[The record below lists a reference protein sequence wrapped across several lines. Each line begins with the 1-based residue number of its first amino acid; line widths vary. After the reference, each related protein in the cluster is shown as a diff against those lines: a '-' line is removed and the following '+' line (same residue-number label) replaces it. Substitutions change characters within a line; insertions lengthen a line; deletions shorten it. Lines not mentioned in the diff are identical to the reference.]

1 MAQPSSKKVIYA
13 ALAGN
18 SFIAVTKF
26 TAAALTGSAAMLSE
40 AIHSV
45 VDTGN
50 QILLLYGLKKA
61 AQPADDNHPF
71 GYGMELYFWTFVVA
85 ILIFGIGASIS
96 IFEGIDKIRNPHPIK
111 NAYINY
117 IVLSLAMVFEGWA
130 WSVAFV
136 EFRRRK
142 GDLPYWQAVRASK
155 DPTVFTVLF
164 EDTAAML
171 GLIVAMI
178 GVFLSTHL
186 NEPVFDGIASIG
198 IGIIL
203 AVTAMFLA
211 YECKGL
217 LIGERAS
224 HNVLKGLDEIIAR
237 QPGILRVNEMLTMHL
252 SPQDVLLNLSI
263 DFRDHLT
270 SQEVEGEVSQMEL
283 EIKESYPEIRRVFIE
298 AQSWRGHQ
306 LDQKNC

>member
-1 MAQPSSKKVIYA
+1 MALPSSKKVIYA

-18 SFIAVTKF
+18 SLIAVTKF
-26 TAAALTGSAAMLSE
+26 FAAAMTGSAAMLSE

-50 QILLLYGLKKA
+50 QVLMLYGLKKA
-61 AQPADDNHPF
+61 AQPADDEHPF

-85 ILIFGIGASIS
+85 ILIFGLGAGIS
-96 IFEGIDKIRNPHPIK
+96 VYQGVDKILYPHPI
-111 NAYINY
+111 NDPYINY
-117 IVLSLAMVFEGWA
+117 IVLVMAMVFEGWA

-136 EFRRRK
+136 EFRRVK
-142 GDLPYWQAVRASK
+142 GDLPYWQAIRASK

-171 GLIVAMI
+171 GLIVALVGI
-178 GVFLSTHL
+178 YLSEHL
-186 NEPVFDGIASIG
+186 NMPVLDGVASIG

-203 AVTAMFLA
+203 AVIATFLA

-224 HNVLKGLDEIIAR
+224 RQVLDGLSEIIDK
-237 QPGILRVNEMLTMHL
+237 QPGILRMNEMLTMHL
-252 SPQDVLLNLSI
+252 SPQDILLNLSI
-263 DFRDHLT
+263 DFKDQLS
-270 SQEVEGEVSQMEL
+270 SQEVEREVSEMER
-283 EIKESYPEIRRVFIE
+283 EIKVKFPEIKRVFIE

-306 LDQKNC
+306 QDQDNC

>member
-1 MAQPSSKKVIYA
+1 MALPSSKKVIYA

-18 SFIAVTKF
+18 SLIAVTKF
-26 TAAALTGSAAMLSE
+26 FAAAMTGSVAMLSE

-50 QILLLYGLKKA
+50 QVLMLYGLKKA
-61 AQPADDNHPF
+61 AQPADEEHPF

-85 ILIFGIGASIS
+85 ILIFGLGAGIS
-96 IFEGIDKIRNPHPIK
+96 VYQGVDKILNPHPI
-111 NAYINY
+111 NDPHINY
-117 IVLSLAMVFEGWA
+117 IVLILAMIFEGWA
-130 WSVAFV
+130 WSIAFI
-136 EFRRRK
+136 EFKRRK
-142 GDLPYWQAVRASK
+142 GDLPYWEAIRASK

-171 GLIVAMI
+171 GLIVALVGI
-178 GVFLSTHL
+178 FLSEHL
-186 NEPVFDGIASIG
+186 NMPILDGVASIG

-203 AVTAMFLA
+203 AVIATFLA

-224 HNVLKGLDEIIAR
+224 PQVLAGLSDIIDK

-252 SPQDVLLNLSI
+252 SSQDILLNLSI
-263 DFRDHLT
+263 DFKDQLT
-270 SQEVEGEVSQMEL
+270 SQEVEREVSEMER
-283 EIKESYPEIRRVFIE
+283 EIKEKFPEIKRVFIE

-306 LDQKNC
+306 QDQDNC